1 MESSKI
7 SSNRSTRSGY
17 GEDEDDRMD
26 GGGASADNREVGE
39 PVKTPPA
46 ANPPEVNLPAEYDSN
61 ARRSPKDL
69 SKKEEVILSFTRLN
83 YL

>member
-1 MESSKI
+1 MASSKI
-7 SSNRSTRSGY
+7 SSIGSTQFGS
-17 GEDEDDRMD
+17 GEDEDDGMD
-26 GGGASADNREVGE
+26 CGGASADNPDAGE

-69 SKKEEVILSFTRLN
+69 SKKEEVILSFTSLN